1 MHKGKN
7 PKSAGECCAD
17 KGIGNRKIVSGGTT
31 LHLGKTKPTLPKNG
45 NHP

>member
-1 MHKGKN
+1 MS
-7 PKSAGECCAD
+7 PKSAGETIPN

-31 LHLGKTKPTLPKNG
+31 LHLGKTKPDLPKNG